1 MRKRRL
7 GVFMALALTFALA
20 AAPEAVNAEE
30 VGDEAAGSITVQI
43 GDETRSYDSFD
54 DAAMIHN
61 ETQDKY
67 YEQSKLQAAINEAGE
82 NDVIALQPGTY
93 ADNIDI
99 NETITLRGAG
109 ASNTD
114 VILTGVV
121 NIAAND
127 VVLDNMWFQQTY
139 TGSEGTSRLT
149 TTGTNLT
156 VTNSVIQRMTGTAK
170 PFGDIITYN
179 ASAGTLK
186 LVNTELIAPFSG
198 TADAINAASPSVIG
212 VGSWGTQG
220 EEAWNLQMDGC
231 TVRTNGFAVFDRW
244 NNATYKNTTFT
255 GLEEVEGLPE
265 DVTVLT
271 CYMALNSTHVND
283 VSYDRCTFKNM
294 RSWGVFAAG
303 NSVSIT
309 NSVFEGSNQSR
320 AVSISW
326 GTIDECTITGN
337 EFDLAGS
344 GYGIKFEDSVKE
356 DSRINIADNT
366 FMNSN
371 NEEDG
376 YAVSNVDGDGAEAE
390 NEIDVKGSV
399 FVDSTVY
406 YVGAVNLEDEG
417 IPNTDKV
424 VLVQDNIKYSLPTLA
439 EALAMSGDGDVIW
452 LLDDLTEET
461 TVSKNI
467 TIMKN
472 GFVMDTEK
480 VTGAENYYMT
490 ENDEAYVFTYH
501 HVIKVDA
508 KDPTCTENGNI
519 EYWYCDDCGKYFE
532 DAGLTKEI
540 SQADTVLEKIAHKYE
555 NGVCKVCGAKDADYK
570 PGDSNN
576 GSDSDKKAPQTGDT
590 AQVQLYLYA
599 ALISAAVLA
608 GVSALKKSRMK

>member
-7 GVFMALALTFALA
+7 GVFMALALTLALA

-43 GDETRSYDSFD
+43 GDETSSYDSFD
-54 DAAMIHN
+54 DADMIHN

-67 YEQSKLQAAINEAGE
+67 YEQSELQAAINEAGK

-99 NETITLRGAG
+99 NETITLKGAG

-220 EEAWNLQMDGC
+220 EEAWNLEMDGC

-356 DSRINIADNT
+356 DSKINIADNT

-406 YVGAVNLEDEG
+406 YAGAVNLEDEG
-417 IPNTDKV
+417 
-424 VLVQDNIKYSLPTLA
+424 
-439 EALAMSGDGDVIW
+439 
-452 LLDDLTEET
+452 
-461 TVSKNI
+461 
-467 TIMKN
+467 
-472 GFVMDTEK
+472 
-480 VTGAENYYMT
+480 
-490 ENDEAYVFTYH
+490 YVFTYH